1 MSVTDEIKARIDIVD
16 LVSESTPLQRS
27 GQTFKARCPFHIE
40 KTPSFVVD
48 PRRQTWRCF
57 GACSEGGDVFSWVMK
72 RESVEFREA
81 LTRLAQRAGVQLE
94 ARSPEAAARDDARK
108 RLLAANEAALAWWR
122 RQLEQPEGRTARE
135 YLAQRGLSSDS
146 VQKFGLGVAGS
157 ESEALLRHLS
167 ARGFRSEELE
177 RAGLVVVTDQGP
189 RDRFRDRLMFPIR
202 NPRGEC
208 VGFGGRTLID
218 EPAKYVNTPESPLF
232 EKRTLLYGL
241 DLARDAIRSAG
252 YVIVVE
258 GYTDVISAHEHGSA
272 QTVASMGTALTDSQ
286 VALLKPLTRD
296 IRFALDADAAGQ
308 AATRRGIETARAGMG
323 ASSQVAIDPRG
334 IIRQQD
340 QLAADIRIIQ
350 LPEGRDPD
358 DLIRRDPQ
366 LWNELVEGAPA
377 FLDWL
382 FERGRETH
390 NLEDARGRS
399 DFARELAPLAYTIA
413 DPVIRDE
420 YLNRVAAF
428 ARVEVS
434 ALPRQANL
442 EHNRRTQQPGAMA
455 EPTAPTRRRV
465 ADGPQEFL
473 LRLVVARDEAAEELG
488 AGALGLID
496 DAADREILEA
506 RLGRL
511 GDAEWAAELPAST
524 QERVA
529 ELRAGARELPPLTID
544 EARAAAR
551 QAAER
556 LGARRKRESLR
567 LQTQNLAR
575 IEEELD
581 RATVALAADA
591 VRAGSGSELGPE
603 LTEAAARVVQA
614 RDDALSLHHRGP
626 GESASG
632 DSSDQELVRPAARGS
647 QR

>member
-177 RAGLVVVTDQGP
+177 LAGLVVVTDQGP

-308 AATRRGIETARAGMG
+308 AATRRGIDTARAGMG

-434 ALPRQANL
+434 ALPRQANF
-442 EHNRRTQQPGAMA
+442 EHNRRTQ
-455 EPTAPTRRRV
+455 EPDAAAAPTRRRV
-465 ADGPQEFL
+465 ADAPQEFL
-473 LRLVVARDEAAEELG
+473 LRLVVARDEAAEELA

-529 ELRAGARELPPLTID
+529 ELRAGARELPPLTMD

-575 IEEELD
+575 IEDELD

>member
-122 RQLEQPEGRTARE
+122 RQLEQPEGRTANE

-177 RAGLVVVTDQGP
+177 RAGLVVITDQGP

-434 ALPRQANL
+434 ALPRQANF
-442 EHNRRTQQPGAMA
+442 EHNRRTQEPGAA
-455 EPTAPTRRRV
+455 AAPTRRRV
-465 ADGPQEFL
+465 ADGPQEYL

>member
-122 RQLEQPEGRTARE
+122 RQLEQPEGRTGRTGRE

-177 RAGLVVVTDQGP
+177 RAGLVVVTEQGP

-286 VALLKPLTRD
+286 VGLLKPLTRD

-323 ASSQVAIDPRG
+323 ASGQVAIDPRG

-434 ALPRQANL
+434 ALPRQTTF
-442 EHNRRTQQPGAMA
+442 EHNRRTQ
-455 EPTAPTRRRV
+455 EPAAATAGTRQRV
-465 ADGPQEFL
+465 ADGPQEYL

-511 GDAEWAAELPAST
+511 GDVEWAAELAAST

-529 ELRAGARELPPLTID
+529 ELRAGARELPPLTMD

-591 VRAGSGSELGPE
+591 VSAGSGGELGPE

-626 GESASG
+626 AESASG

>member
-1 MSVTDEIKARIDIVD
+1 M
-16 LVSESTPLQRS
+16 
-27 GQTFKARCPFHIE
+27 
-40 KTPSFVVD
+40 
-48 PRRQTWRCF
+48 
-57 GACSEGGDVFSWVMK
+57 
-72 RESVEFREA
+72 
-81 LTRLAQRAGVQLE
+81 
-94 ARSPEAAARDDARK
+94 
-108 RLLAANEAALAWWR
+108 
-122 RQLEQPEGRTARE
+122 
-135 YLAQRGLSSDS
+135 
-146 VQKFGLGVAGS
+146 QKFGLGVAGS

-177 RAGLVVVTDQGP
+177 LAGLVVVTDQGP

-286 VALLKPLTRD
+286 VGLLKPLTRD

-442 EHNRRTQQPGAMA
+442 EHNRRTQEPGAMA

-465 ADGPQEFL
+465 ADGPQEYL

>member
-135 YLAQRGLSSDS
+135 YLAQRGLSTDS
-146 VQKFGLGVAGS
+146 VQKFGLGVAGP
-157 ESEALLRHLS
+157 ESDGLLRHLS

-177 RAGLVVVTDQGP
+177 QAGLVVVTEQGP

-308 AATRRGIETARAGMG
+308 AATRRGIETASAGMG
-323 ASSQVAIDPRG
+323 VSSQVAIDPRG

-358 DLIRRDPQ
+358 DLIRREPQ

-399 DFARELAPLAYTIA
+399 DFARELAPLAHTIA

-434 ALPRQANL
+434 ALPRQANS
-442 EHNRRTQQPGAMA
+442 EHNRRTQEPGAA
-455 EPTAPTRRRV
+455 GAATRRRV

-473 LRLVVARDEAAEELG
+473 LRLVVARDEAAEELA

-496 DAADREILEA
+496 DAGDREILEA

-529 ELRAGARELPPLTID
+529 ELRVGARELQPLTMD

-591 VRAGSGSELGPE
+591 VSAGSGGELGPE

-632 DSSDQELVRPAARGS
+632 DSPDEELVRPAARGS